1 MITKPCEVNNNYHC
15 YLEMIQERIKE
26 AQLVSKATKLA
37 KLTQD
42 LHSGFPDIMLF
53 QISNHGECFR
63 AVALKFSLIYLLFF
77 QRS

>member
-26 AQLVSKATKLA
+26 AELVSKATKLA

-42 LHSGFPDIMLF
+42 LHSGFPAPGIMLF
-53 QISNHGECFR
+53 QISHHGE
-63 AVALKFSLIYLLFF
+63 
-77 QRS
+77 